1 MAFRM
6 WLLSWE
12 EFLVLETLIGAMSA
26 LDFLSFR
33 LPFLNLV
40 LLSLILLIIGLH
52 IVRSLMVC
60 MGLITRSVLFRHL
73 ILMRHHLNFELGL
86 QDLLKS
92 IRILA
97 NVEFDRG
104 DVSLRNEVELS
115 LHELCSW
122 LIPVHNSEQTKMPAI
137 VRLARL
143 KLDKAIDRAE
153 DNLGAQR
160 TWESKDS

>member
-1 MAFRM
+1 M

-73 ILMRHHLNFELGL
+73 ILLRHHLNFELGL

-97 NVEFDRG
+97 NVEFYRG
-104 DVSLRNEVELS
+104 DVSLRDKVELS
-115 LHELCSW
+115 LH
-122 LIPVHNSEQTKMPAI
+122 
-137 VRLARL
+137 
-143 KLDKAIDRAE
+143 
-153 DNLGAQR
+153 
-160 TWESKDS
+160 